1 MKITEEGEII
11 SKSPSVFL
19 GYYKNPEATE
29 KTLQDGWLYSGDKG
43 FIDEDGHL
51 VVFDRSKDVM
61 ILQDKSIFAPQYLET
76 RLKFAPFI
84 KDAWVIG
91 HERPYITA
99 VVCIDYA
106 VVGKWADDK
115 KINYTSYH
123 ELSQKPEVYDL
134 VEKQIRE
141 ANRSLKKPAKVHKF
155 LNLYKEF
162 DADDEELTRTRKLRR
177 AFVENRYKMLVEALY
192 QDTDSVH
199 MDTTITYEDGRVSQI
214 KTDLHIRKYTHRGG
228 EVMQLFLQALITG
241 IMMGGIYALVALG
254 WTLIYKCS
262 GVLNLAMGELTLIG
276 AYVSLTL
283 YLWGI
288 PFLLALLLTII
299 IGFILGLITERLF
312 LDKLIGEPV
321 LTVIM
326 VTVGLSFFFR
336 GIIVFIF
343 GTDTVIFDPPV
354 FPMKPIDFGGII
366 IGQVYLWSFIAAIVL
381 LLVFVA
387 FFQYTRWG
395 LSMQATAD
403 DEMAALSLGVSARFV
418 YAIAWGIAFVAAGVG
433 GTLLSNINGLNISVG
448 YLGLLV
454 LPAVVLGGLNS
465 VPGAIVGG
473 IIIGVLQNLSGTYLD
488 RFFPGGVKEIAP
500 FIFMVI
506 ILFYKPFGLWG
517 WERIERV

>member
-1 MKITEEGEII
+1 
-11 SKSPSVFL
+11 
-19 GYYKNPEATE
+19 
-29 KTLQDGWLYSGDKG
+29 
-43 FIDEDGHL
+43 
-51 VVFDRSKDVM
+51 
-61 ILQDKSIFAPQYLET
+61 
-76 RLKFAPFI
+76 
-84 KDAWVIG
+84 
-91 HERPYITA
+91 
-99 VVCIDYA
+99 
-106 VVGKWADDK
+106 
-115 KINYTSYH
+115 
-123 ELSQKPEVYDL
+123 
-134 VEKQIRE
+134 
-141 ANRSLKKPAKVHKF
+141 
-155 LNLYKEF
+155 
-162 DADDEELTRTRKLRR
+162 
-177 AFVENRYKMLVEALY
+177 
-192 QDTDSVH
+192 
-199 MDTTITYEDGRVSQI
+199 
-214 KTDLHIRKYTHRGG
+214 
-228 EVMQLFLQALITG
+228 MQLFLQALITG

-283 YLWGI
+283 YLWGV

-354 FPMKPIDFGGII
+354 FPMKPIDIGGII

-500 FIFMVI
+500 FVFMVI